1 MYVLFFDYYRMVC
14 MVFIFSHVSSHSDS
28 AVDEARIPLPAN
40 KVAVCLF
47 MRIQRRFTYSWV
59 SAAGFNLPIMPE

>member
-1 MYVLFFDYYRMVC
+1 MYVIFFDYYRMVC

-40 KVAVCLF
+40 KVAVCLS
-47 MRIQRRFTYSWV
+47 MRIQRRFTYS
-59 SAAGFNLPIMPE
+59 